1 MNTWE
6 AKTDYLHVVLP
17 GKPAICRAKSLSGIV
32 VKKVE
37 KSCQKRIKIGSGAPN
52 IIKRLGL
59 GQPQIFFI
67 KIGEW

>member
-17 GKPAICRAKSLSGIV
+17 GNLQFAGLKVCQELLLKKWKKLS
-32 VKKVE
+32 KKN
-37 KSCQKRIKIGSGAPN
+37 KNIGSGAPN